1 MAAGEDEKTRE
12 QGKGFAGLSSLLSD
26 VDTIFSAAAEKPPA
40 SPSANPPGTSRSA
53 PQAAPSKPQPVPQQS
68 SKPPQQPGSSSFN
81 SKWVWGINA
90 VIIIGALWLM
100 GQSTKNASTPTSAY
114 SPPEQSTTPSYST
127 PTPPLQVS
135 SRRATSTNSTV
146 MSNGEGAT
154 YSVPSYRLAEL
165 NADEQAAKS
174 AQQKAREMNA
184 QVDRQKILLDDEQ
197 RRVEQYKVQL
207 DELGSEIEQQR
218 SLVDSSNQFELDAF
232 NSKVNEYNTNRVQAQ
247 RRINKFNV
255 DVDAYNELVQRL
267 RIQEQ
272 QANNMVDTYNS
283 KLEQYGTR
291 Q

>member
-1 MAAGEDEKTRE
+1 
-12 QGKGFAGLSSLLSD
+12 
-26 VDTIFSAAAEKPPA
+26 
-40 SPSANPPGTSRSA
+40 
-53 PQAAPSKPQPVPQQS
+53 
-68 SKPPQQPGSSSFN
+68 
-81 SKWVWGINA
+81 
-90 VIIIGALWLM
+90 
-100 GQSTKNASTPTSAY
+100 
-114 SPPEQSTTPSYST
+114 
-127 PTPPLQVS
+127 
-135 SRRATSTNSTV
+135 

>member
-1 MAAGEDEKTRE
+1 MAAGEDDRKRE

-26 VDTIFSAAAEKPPA
+26 VDTTFSSAAEKPPA

-53 PQAAPSKPQPVPQQS
+53 PQAAPSRPQPVPQQS
-68 SKPPQQPGSSSFN
+68 SIPPQQPGSSSTN

-114 SPPEQSTTPSYST
+114 SPPVQSTTPSYSA
-127 PTPPLQVS
+127 PPQSQVPS
-135 SRRATSTNSTV
+135 PGETSTNSSV
-146 MSNGEGAT
+146 MSDGKGAT

-165 NADEQAAKS
+165 NASEQAARS
-174 AQQKAREMNA
+174 AQQRARELDA
-184 QVDRQKILLDDEQ
+184 QVDSQKILLDDEE
-197 RRVEQYKVQL
+197 RRVEQYKEQL
-207 DELGSEIEQQR
+207 DALGNEIEQQR
-218 SLVDSSNQFELDAF
+218 SLVDSTNQYELDAF
-232 NSKVNEYNTNRVQAQ
+232 NSKVNEYNTERVQVQ
-247 RRINKFNV
+247 RRIHKFNI
-255 DVDAYNELVQRL
+255 DVDAYNNLVQRA

-272 QANNMVDTYNS
+272 QANNMVDVYNS